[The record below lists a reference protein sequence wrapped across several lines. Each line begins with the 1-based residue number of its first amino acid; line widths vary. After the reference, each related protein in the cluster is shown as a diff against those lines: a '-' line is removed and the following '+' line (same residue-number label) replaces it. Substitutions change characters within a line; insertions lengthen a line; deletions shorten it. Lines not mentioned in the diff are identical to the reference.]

1 MMFIVS
7 SFVVFGIVWN
17 SSMGLFAS
25 RNCYAR
31 AQSSYMGACSLR
43 ETATPV
49 PPHYSMIQNSE
60 YMNFWATRFQ
70 LQKFERR

>member
-17 SSMGLFAS
+17 ISMGLFAS

-31 AQSSYMGACSLR
+31 APQ
-43 ETATPV
+43 
-49 PPHYSMIQNSE
+49 YSMIQNSE

>member
-17 SSMGLFAS
+17 SSMGP
-25 RNCYAR
+25 
-31 AQSSYMGACSLR
+31 AQSSYMGAG
-43 ETATPV
+43 ATPV

-60 YMNFWATRFQ
+60 YMNFWATRF
-70 LQKFERR
+70 